1 MKLSMALTMDGLI
14 RSLRWRGV
22 EQVQEKCEAV
32 FRPDLRKNKELREG
46 LMEPRTD
53 ARKEDE
59 TDDERQY
66 GTAEGGLS
74 RPFR

>member
-14 RSLRWRGV
+14 RSLRWR
-22 EQVQEKCEAV
+22 AV
-32 FRPDLRKNKELREG
+32 ELREG
-46 LMEPRTD
+46 MLQPGTD

-59 TDDERQY
+59 TNDQRQY